1 MLRYVYATELDR
13 HPGLKDTMFR
23 HRAQQFKERLGWEV
37 SVDAHGEERDEYD
50 AMNPLY
56 VIWERE
62 DGSHGGS
69 MRFLPTTGRTMVND
83 HFAALNDGERIES
96 PFIWECTR
104 FCLAPDA
111 GREVAAALVLGAGE
125 IMSRMHLEHFVGV
138 FDPRMERIYR
148 LYGVEPMVKGSAG
161 TGRDRIA
168 VGLWEMQESAWP
180 KTLARVGVSRETSA
194 RWWAD
199 SMSNLPTQAAE
210 IPANP
215 FAVADPTLA
224 MAATRRKKTP
234 TEPSPAAMIPPFI
247 AALAAPRARFLHG

>member
-1 MLRYVYATELDR
+1 MLRYVYASELDR
-13 HPGLKDTMFR
+13 HPRLKATMFR

-37 SVDAHGEERDEYD
+37 SVDENGEERDEYD

-56 VIWERE
+56 VIWQRA
-62 DGSHGGS
+62 DGTHGGS

-83 HFAALNDGERIES
+83 HFAALNNGERIES

-125 IMSRMHLEHFVGV
+125 IMARMHLEHFVGV

-148 LYGVEPMVKGSAG
+148 LYGVEPMVKGTTG
-161 TGRDRIA
+161 EGRDRIA
-168 VGLWEMQESAWP
+168 VGLWEMQAAAWP
-180 KTLARVGVSRETSA
+180 KTLARVGVTRETSA
-194 RWWAD
+194 RWWTD
-199 SMSNLPTQAAE
+199 SMTGLPTEADADAQ
-210 IPANP
+210 NP
-215 FAVADPTLA
+215 FDTRVAEVA
-224 MAATRRKKTP
+224 MAPARKKTP